1 VLAAPLKYTFVSLL
15 GVFLMAPTI
24 VVFILSFSSATILY
38 FPPPGYST
46 RWYENF
52 FVSPL
57 WTAGAVTS
65 LQVGVVATVFAT
77 VLGTLTALGLVR
89 GRFRGRALAN
99 ALVLS
104 PVIFP
109 SVIVALAMYILAL
122 RLYLTGTLLVL
133 VLAHTALALP
143 FVVVNVTASLR
154 SLDRTVEQAAR
165 SCGAGPLR
173 TFLEVTLPLIWPGVA
188 AGALFAFITSWD
200 EVVVAF
206 FLSTPLV
213 QTLPVVIWAQVRED
227 IDPTVAAASSMV
239 TALSLGLL
247 ALMVLAQWWSGR
259 LRAQAE

>member
-1 VLAAPLKYTFVSLL
+1 MVTTPLKYTFVALL
-15 GVFLMAPTI
+15 GVFLLAPTF

-52 FVSPL
+52 FVSPI
-57 WTAGAVTS
+57 WTAGAITS
-65 LQVGVVATVFAT
+65 LQVAVLTTIFAT
-77 VLGTLTALGLVR
+77 VLGTFTALGLVR

-99 ALVLS
+99 AVVLS

-122 RLYLTGTLLVL
+122 RLYMTGTLLVL

-143 FVVVNVTASLR
+143 FVVVNVSASLR
-154 SLDRTVEQAAR
+154 SLDRTIEQAAR
-165 SCGAGPLR
+165 SCGAGPTR
-173 TFLEVTLPLIWPGVA
+173 TFLQVTLPLIWPGVA

-206 FLSTPLV
+206 FLSTPLM

-227 IDPTVAAASSMV
+227 IDPTVAAASTLV
-239 TALSLGLL
+239 TVLSLGLL
-247 ALMVLAQWWSGR
+247 ALMVCARWWSGK
-259 LRAQAE
+259 LRARAE